1 MEREGESWKPPAT
14 TATTTTV
21 TSICPNCS
29 KCRTFL
35 RLPGSSEAETGRGG
49 LRLLYLTS
57 LLACGLSSLALYRS
71 YHSPVPPQN
80 TNINNDWIR

>member
-1 MEREGESWKPPAT
+1 MDREGESWKPPAT
-14 TATTTTV
+14 TATTV

-35 RLPGSSEAETGRGG
+35 RLPGSSDAGSGRGG

-57 LLACGLSSLALYRS
+57 LLACSLSSLALYRS
-71 YHSPVPPQN
+71 YYSPAPPQ
-80 TNINNDWIR
+80 TTYINNDLIR